1 MSLAVEGDGSG
12 NIGKALM
19 YPFANIRSS
28 HDVTQFKA
36 AAGSRHTGAGVFGF
50 EIWLC
55 PIWESNEFL
64 DFFVPCFLFGEDY
77 IHKSSAALSSVP

>member
-77 IHKSSAALSSVP
+77 IYKSSAALSSVP